1 MSRTMQFL
9 RYDLLHMGR
18 DPMMLFIV
26 TAPALLIAAMAYGV
40 PWTAA
45 LLERR
50 AGIHLMEHAGILSGI
65 GLLLIPLVIGVMA
78 GLLML
83 DERDERVL
91 HYYAATPLRKSGYLL
106 RRMVVPLALAG
117 LYLALAAVS
126 IGWMPLSPAAVLGAM
141 PMLMLEVP
149 LMALFL
155 TGCASNKV
163 EGLALSKLGGIAV
176 FLPVLAYVLPASWW
190 PAFAWLPTY
199 WVAHLFTAEP
209 AAGFPL
215 TEPWGTTGSIAWG
228 IVLHVLCL
236 ALAYKRYRNRAEE

>member
-45 LLERR
+45 LLEQR
-50 AGIHLMEHAGILSGI
+50 AGVHLMEHAGILSGV

-91 HYYAATPLRKSGYLL
+91 HYFAATPLRKSGYLL

-117 LYLALAAVS
+117 LYLALAVAS
-126 IGWMPLSPAAVLGAM
+126 IGWMPLSPAAAMGAM
-141 PMLMLEVP
+141 PMLLSEVP

-163 EGLALSKLGGIAV
+163 EGLALSKLSGIAV

-190 PAFAWLPTY
+190 PAFAWLPTF

-209 AAGFPL
+209 AAGLPGPEL
-215 TEPWGTTGSIAWG
+215 WGTIGSIAWG
-228 IVLHVLCL
+228 IALHALCL
-236 ALAYKRYRNRAEE
+236 TFAYKRYRNRAEE